1 MENFDLKKF
10 LTENKL
16 TSNSRILNENV
27 EVEDVTLGNTR
38 FTVEEPDPLD
48 DGIIISI
55 TKHRNGYFITGEVQD
70 QDGDMK
76 EGYGYGVDFEGN
88 IIEDVYD
95 PEDLDKETDVAVN
108 EEMDF
113 SVGNTILAVINHLI
127 DNDRQDV
134 LDVLGGIPQWNEL
147 VDQATDM

>member
-1 MENFDLKKF
+1 MESFNLKKF

-27 EVEDVTLGNTR
+27 EVEEVTLGNTR
-38 FTVEEPDPLD
+38 FAVEEPDPLD
-48 DGIIISI
+48 DGTIISI
-55 TKHRNGYFITGEVQD
+55 SKHKNGYFITGEVQD
-70 QDGDMK
+70 EDGNAE

-88 IIEDVYD
+88 KIEDIYD
-95 PEDLDKETDVAVN
+95 AEDLDKETDVAVN

-134 LDVLGGIPQWNEL
+134 LDVLGEIPQWNEL